1 MAAHALLKTEGL
13 DVESYGVGNTVKLPG
28 ASPASPNRYPFGTP
42 YSHILADLTAKNKS
56 LYSDNGL
63 LTMMDRNQGVKI
75 APQRWQDRSAESTP
89 LDIVISFESKV
100 FDIVVQDLR
109 RREVSGISSGC
120 HPCLVI
126 NLEVRDSTLD
136 AAQAAPHALLLCKLL
151 EESEDWETEVESVL
165 DSFVEQTKRKRPEYD
180 VCFS

>member
-1 MAAHALLKTEGL
+1 M
-13 DVESYGVGNTVKLPG
+13 
-28 ASPASPNRYPFGTP
+28 
-42 YSHILADLTAKNKS
+42 I
-56 LYSDNGL
+56 
-63 LTMMDRNQGVKI
+63 DRNQGVKT
-75 APQRWQDRSAESTP
+75 APQRWQDRLAESTP
-89 LDIVISFESKV
+89 LDVVISFESKV

-109 RREVSGISSGC
+109 RKEASGTSSGC
-120 HPCLVI
+120 HPCLII

-165 DSFVEQTKRKRPEYD
+165 DSFVKQTKRQRPEYD